1 LYARVSKVA
10 AASTAVRDAIV
21 RQYPPL
27 KERISVVPNPIDTVV
42 MKPAL
47 DVPPRAKKETIL
59 YVGRVHPEKGVHI
72 LVEAF
77 GRLISRYPNLRLHIV
92 GPIAEGHGG
101 GGDSYERT
109 LKSLAQG
116 LPVGF
121 AGPVFE
127 PRSLA
132 DIYRGADLFCY
143 PSLAERG
150 EALPVAPL
158 ESMACGVPP
167 IVSQLECFND
177 YICDGENGWLFNH
190 RTERP
195 VDALTDKLDEVLSNQ
210 SQISAAGA
218 QASKNARRFSY
229 ETVAKEYLTEFA
241 NLLDRGSEE
250 NGRLKKRIAT

>member
-1 LYARVSKVA
+1 MRRLSVARC
-10 AASTAVRDAIV
+10 
-21 RQYPPL
+21 
-27 KERISVVPNPIDTVV
+27 
-42 MKPAL
+42 AL
-47 DVPPRAKKETIL
+47 ELPPRAEQETIL

-77 GRLISRYPNLRLHIV
+77 GRLISRHPNLRLRIV
-92 GPIAEGHGG
+92 GPIAEEHGG
-101 GGDSYERT
+101 GGYSYERT

-127 PRSLA
+127 PGRLA
-132 DIYRGADLFCY
+132 DIYRSANLFCY

-150 EALPVAPL
+150 ESFGVAPL

-177 YICDGENGWLFNH
+177 YVCDGENGWLFNH

-195 VDALTDKLDEVLSNQ
+195 VDALTGKLDEVLSNQ

-218 QASKNARRFSY
+218 QASKAARRFSY
-229 ETVAKEYLTEFA
+229 ETVAKQYLTEFA
-241 NLLDRGSEE
+241 NLLDHGSET